1 MKTSYQIIRITI
13 KPLVFCVPFAPTN
26 MYNKSN
32 GGGEMDMCFRSQLTC
47 FMALEALMKP
57 TNQPLSGSTL
67 VGRFNKKDVWWRRSL
82 SATWLEPTAAPVAP
96 VDCTLW
102 SRTFIKNM
110 DVMFFPMCDDL
121 VYFFHMFDVYF
132 LHMFDVYFL
141 DMFESKD

>member
-1 MKTSYQIIRITI
+1 MLYGFGSIDES
-13 KPLVFCVPFAPTN
+13 PPTN
-26 MYNKSN
+26 HSLGPRWSADSTRRTFDEEDHY
-32 GGGEMDMCFRSQLTC
+32 R
-47 FMALEALMKP
+47 
-57 TNQPLSGSTL
+57 PLG
-67 VGRFNKKDVWWRRSL
+67 
-82 SATWLEPTAAPVAP
+82 LEPTAAPVAP